1 MEKRV
6 LCESRCEGL
15 WRARLVAHL
24 RVLIDRAGRR
34 RTSRA
39 GAAILL
45 GNAAERL
52 LDVHASAS
60 LCVGSVREKAVSE
73 SRVCAE
79 KRGVKNVVRAGTEGT
94 ARRAVETWWAT
105 ARRVSRTHVGLPHL
119 PHSVL

>member
-1 MEKRV
+1 MRRAV
-6 LCESRCEGL
+6 EG
-15 WRARLVAHL
+15 ARVAHL

-60 LCVGSVREKAVSE
+60 LCVGSVREKTVSH
-73 SRVCAE
+73 E

-94 ARRAVETWWAT
+94 ARRAVDSWWAT

>member
-1 MEKRV
+1 M
-6 LCESRCEGL
+6 

-52 LDVHASAS
+52 LDVGTGEVVELERLEEAFD
-60 LCVGSVREKAVSE
+60 LIEELGCGECAV
-73 SRVCAE
+73 V
-79 KRGVKNVVRAGTEGT
+79 
-94 ARRAVETWWAT
+94 
-105 ARRVSRTHVGLPHL
+105 
-119 PHSVL
+119 